1 MNKTVLMNI
10 LSENFCEI
18 VFFTST
24 GTETIN
30 NKNKIQLFEDYI
42 CISEPYHTKYIDIN
56 DIKKIEFSP
65 SPYNNESINN
75 FLSKNKW

>member
-1 MNKTVLMNI
+1 MNKKVLMNI
-10 LSENFCEI
+10 LSENFSEI

-42 CISEPYHTKYIDIN
+42 CISEPYLTKYIDIN

>member
-1 MNKTVLMNI
+1 MNKTLLTNI

-18 VFFTST
+18 VFFMST

-42 CISEPYHTKYIDIN
+42 CISEPYIIKYIDIN

-65 SPYNNESINN
+65 SLYNNESINN